1 MKSNLKLW
9 NAGSSQD
16 RPRTK
21 ETHLDSIGNNL
32 VKTTIF
38 TFLLHWAK
46 VAFNPIVEEIKIA
59 ENTPMIVLFL
69 EKANCQFREHYRLI
83 LKYKCM
89 GEQLSILDSYLNI
102 NVWEKNWVF
111 WFYIQ
116 WGEWRFSKRFRSFKD
131 FCSSLWLYLSAS
143 NLLVQ

>member
-69 EKANCQFREHYRLI
+69 EKANCQFREHYSLI
-83 LKYKCM
+83 
-89 GEQLSILDSYLNI
+89 DSYLNI

-111 WFYIQ
+111 WVYIQ
-116 WGEWRFSKRFRSFKD
+116 WGEGRFSKRFRSFKGFLFFTLTIS
-131 FCSSLWLYLSAS
+131 FCLKPSGPIKIKKISLLK
-143 NLLVQ
+143 

>member
-69 EKANCQFREHYRLI
+69 EKANCQFREHYSLI
-83 LKYKCM
+83 
-89 GEQLSILDSYLNI
+89 DSYLNI

-111 WFYIQ
+111 WVFT
-116 WGEWRFSKRFRSFKD
+116 FSEGNGDFRCVSDHLRISVLHSDYNFLPQTFWSNKD
-131 FCSSLWLYLSAS
+131 KKISLLK
-143 NLLVQ
+143 